1 MKLRE
6 KFDNLM
12 ENDFHIAEKRKLIF
26 IIPLVILVIAAIMM
40 IVFRFT
46 VGSAFNLGT
55 DFTGGYSVD
64 VTLGNKLSNSNKQ
77 AYFDQIEEVF
87 AAVTAE
93 NGKTYKVEISG
104 AMQMQG
110 TGSEKASIHVKYSQ
124 VRGVSENEMSKYVN
138 PAIVSALEEKVLNK
152 VPNIKINGRTIT
164 ATYDEVIN
172 NDGENSPFASI
183 RDAFIKSLP
192 EINKKGKTEI
202 TVAESAFT
210 INPENRKQIIIESST
225 DFKNS
230 AALRSAIVSAMNLPD
245 KFSGSVTGGDMVG
258 ATVSTELLF
267 TAIIAVALALMFML
281 SYIGL
286 RFQISSGLACIIALF
301 HDILIMFAFMAI
313 CHIEI
318 NSTFIAALITILGYS
333 INNSI
338 IIFDRVRENMRSLNA
353 KSMTPEAIANK
364 SVKDTLLRSINTT
377 ITTLIMIA
385 MVAIIGV
392 SDIRIFAFP
401 IIIGLLSGTYSSI
414 CIAPSLWALF
424 QRVGRKNRAN
434 FNLPPVD
441 KKRKQKQKTS
451 KPSEI
456 GA

>member
-1 MKLRE
+1 MKFQDKLN
-6 KFDNLM
+6 NLM
-12 ENDFHIAEKRKLIF
+12 ESDFRIVEKRKVIF
-26 IIPLVILVIAAIMM
+26 AIPLAIIVLAAIMM
-40 IVFRFT
+40 IIFRFT
-46 VGSAFNLGT
+46 LGSAFNLGT

-64 VTLGNKLSNSNKQ
+64 VKLGNKLTDSTKQ
-77 AYFDQIEEVF
+77 AYFNQIEEVF
-87 AAVTAE
+87 AAVEAE
-93 NGKTYKVEISG
+93 NGKTYKISISG
-104 AMQMQG
+104 TMQMQG
-110 TGSEKASIHVKYSQ
+110 TGDTASIRVKYSQ
-124 VRGVSENEMSKYVN
+124 ISGVSENEMSTYVN
-138 PAIVSALEEKVLNK
+138 PAIVSALENKVLNK
-152 VPNIKINGRTIT
+152 VPTVKVSGNTIT

-172 NDGENSPFASI
+172 DNGENSPFAVI
-183 RDAFIKSLP
+183 RAAFIEALP
-192 EINKKGKTEI
+192 DINSKHNANI
-202 TVAESAFT
+202 TVNEDS
-210 INPENRKQIIIESST
+210 ISLNPENKKQVIIESST
-225 DFKNS
+225 AISSSS
-230 AALRSAIVSAMNLPD
+230 ALTSSVVSAMNMPD

-267 TAIIAVALALMFML
+267 TAIIAVVLALMFML
-281 SYIGL
+281 SYIGI

-353 KSMTPEAIANK
+353 KRMTPEAVANK

-377 ITTLIMIA
+377 ITTLIMIL

-401 IIIGLLSGTYSSI
+401 IIIGLISGTFSSI

-424 QRVGRKNRAN
+424 QRVSAKNRAN

-441 KKRKQKQKTS
+441 KSNKQNQKTS